1 MKRLIEVTREET
13 APHSMYLR
21 YSTEPVAELAS
32 LDGDDHYV
40 NVGRS
45 ASGDVVGIEIVF
57 PGDRSVDLVAAF
69 AHENDL
75 SLAGVFV
82 PELAHA

>member
-1 MKRLIEVTREET
+1 MNHLIEVRREAD

-21 YSTEPVAELAS
+21 YSSNAVAKTTS

-40 NVGRS
+40 NVNYDAAG
-45 ASGDVVGIEIVF
+45 GVVGIEIVF
-57 PGDRSVDLVAAF
+57 PDDRSVDLVAAS
-69 AHENDL
+69 AHAHRL

-82 PELAHA
+82 PAFVA